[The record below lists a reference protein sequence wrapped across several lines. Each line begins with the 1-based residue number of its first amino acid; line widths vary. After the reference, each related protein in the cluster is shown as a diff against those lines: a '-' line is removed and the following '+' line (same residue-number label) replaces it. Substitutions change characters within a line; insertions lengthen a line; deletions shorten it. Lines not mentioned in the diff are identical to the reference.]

1 MNKSTNP
8 SAVRSKKEITEAL
21 LKLMKKYPYNEIS
34 VKQIVLETD
43 LVRKTFYRNFSSK
56 DDVLNSY
63 IDIKAGEYVEALMDR
78 TDPLTVIFEYCDR
91 NRELLELLEKN
102 GLMHLLLIRLNEIL
116 PEVSRT
122 TDRERNPFSK
132 LIGDLDPDYIVA
144 FNVGAIWNIATLWV
158 KRGMKDS
165 PETIRNTIEQ
175 YLKNLSQPF
184 RQ

>member
-1 MNKSTNP
+1 MNESTNP

-56 DDVLNSY
+56 DDVLHSY
-63 IDIKAGEYVEALMDR
+63 INIKAEEYVEALMDR

-91 NRELLELLEKN
+91 NREFLKLLDKN
-102 GLMHLLLIRLNEIL
+102 DLMYMLLIRLNELL
-116 PEVSRT
+116 PEISRT

-132 LIGDLDPDYIVA
+132 LIGDLDPDYIIA
-144 FNVGAIWNIATLWV
+144 FNVGAIWNIITLWV

-165 PETIRNTIEQ
+165 PEKIRDTIEQ
-175 YLKNLSQPF
+175 YLG
-184 RQ
+184 RMV

>member
-1 MNKSTNP
+1 MNESNNP
-8 SAVRSKKEITEAL
+8 SAVRSKKEITDAL

-56 DDVLNSY
+56 DDVLESFINM
-63 IDIKAGEYVEALMDR
+63 KTWEYVEALMDR
-78 TDPLTVIFEYCDR
+78 TDPLTVIFEYCSR
-91 NRELLELLEKN
+91 NRELLELLDRN
-102 GLMHLLLIRLNEIL
+102 GLMYMLLNRLNEIL

-132 LIGDLDPDYIVA
+132 LIGGLDPDYIIA
-144 FNVGAIWNIATLWV
+144 LNIGAIWNIMTLWV

-165 PETIRNTIEQ
+165 PEKIRAAIEQ
-175 YLKNLSQPF
+175 YLKNISLSSSH
-184 RQ
+184 